1 MYQTANRMLKSQVS
15 INIYGF
21 CCTVPL
27 GVLILIKILKST
39 LVMSLCHY
47 VLFCDVISCN
57 VMPCYVMPC
66 YVMLCQDKT
75 CNGALIRGGR
85 RNLGEGSMVEIG
97 CTRLTRVPITKTRLP
112 TRFSVSLCF

>member
-1 MYQTANRMLKSQVS
+1 
-15 INIYGF
+15 
-21 CCTVPL
+21 
-27 GVLILIKILKST
+27 
-39 LVMSLCHY
+39 MSLCHY
-47 VLFCDVISCN
+47 VLFCDVMSCN

-97 CTRLTRVPITKTRLP
+97 CTRLTRVPITKIRLP
-112 TRFSVSLCF
+112 TRFSVSICF